1 MNGEE
6 MKLSAR
12 ARDCAR
18 WRWLPGMAGVDAL
31 GVPFRLL
38 MPHHSGGALVAVG
51 TSLVP
56 AYPESLQRM
65 FPDLTDSATLGCL
78 TQLVRDSWG
87 DPEMFMVL
95 GGSGW
100 VWLSGESR
108 IANVIMP
115 IPSSSSISE
124 ALVNALECGGRL

>member
-1 MNGEE
+1 MNKE
-6 MKLSAR
+6 MMALSIR
-12 ARDCAR
+12 ARDCVR
-18 WRWLPGMAGVDAL
+18 WRWLPGMAGMDAL

-51 TSLVP
+51 ASLVP
-56 AYPESLQRM
+56 AYPESLQKL
-65 FPDLTDSATLGCL
+65 FPDLDDPATLGCI
-78 TQLVRDSWG
+78 TQLVRDSYG

-108 IANVIMP
+108 VADVILPIASAGS
-115 IPSSSSISE
+115 IPE
-124 ALVNALECGGRL
+124 ALINALE